1 MLVEKVDIQRIKA
14 LLESVPGQMEIDSI
28 NLKNGYSLNLTM
40 HSKKMLDKVFKRM
53 LLLCCKKHSN
63 ECILQGRSLEKVKAP
78 RSPGVVPPGQLPK
91 EKIIKELKE
100 RKEIRL
106 WKQ

>member
-1 MLVEKVDIQRIKA
+1 MIILLVEKVDIQRIKA
-14 LLESVPGQMEIDSI
+14 LLESVPGQMEIDS
-28 NLKNGYSLNLTM
+28 TM

-53 LLLCCKKHSN
+53 LLLCCKKYSN

>member
-1 MLVEKVDIQRIKA
+1 MFGERMKEQREFTEPRLRQEDVGK
-14 LLESVPGQMEIDSI
+14 
-28 NLKNGYSLNLTM
+28 
-40 HSKKMLDKVFKRM
+40 
-53 LLLCCKKHSN
+53 
-63 ECILQGRSLEKVKAP
+63 ILGMSQRKISRLEKVKAP

>member
-1 MLVEKVDIQRIKA
+1 
-14 LLESVPGQMEIDSI
+14 
-28 NLKNGYSLNLTM
+28 
-40 HSKKMLDKVFKRM
+40 MLDKAFKRM

-63 ECILQGRSLEKVKAP
+63 ECISQGRSLEKVKAP

>member
-1 MLVEKVDIQRIKA
+1 ML
-14 LLESVPGQMEIDSI
+14 
-28 NLKNGYSLNLTM
+28 
-40 HSKKMLDKVFKRM
+40 
-53 LLLCCKKHSN
+53 
-63 ECILQGRSLEKVKAP
+63 CIAGRSLEKVKAP

-91 EKIIKELKE
+91 EKIIKKLKE

>member
-1 MLVEKVDIQRIKA
+1 ML
-14 LLESVPGQMEIDSI
+14 
-28 NLKNGYSLNLTM
+28 
-40 HSKKMLDKVFKRM
+40 
-53 LLLCCKKHSN
+53 
-63 ECILQGRSLEKVKAP
+63 CITGRSLEKVKAP

-91 EKIIKELKE
+91 KIVKELKE

>member
-1 MLVEKVDIQRIKA
+1 MYNCNQIHNI
-14 LLESVPGQMEIDSI
+14 
-28 NLKNGYSLNLTM
+28 
-40 HSKKMLDKVFKRM
+40 
-53 LLLCCKKHSN
+53 LC
-63 ECILQGRSLEKVKAP
+63 ITGRSLEKVKAP